1 LGEEPRCEGRANH
14 LDIDRAKRFCGIECE
29 FSLGIRDRQPIKRIA
44 SILVTTIYLLDAVAT
59 DDGARDGPPRGVHHS
74 PADPLLR
81 HGDLRRRLH
90 FHLDGPASGIDLV
103 QELWSTTR
111 PVDQNVES

>member
-14 LDIDRAKRFCGIECE
+14 PDIDRAKWFRGIERE
-29 FSLGIRDRQPIKRIA
+29 FSLGIRDRQPIERIA
-44 SILVTTIYLLDAVAT
+44 SILVTTIHQVDAVAT
-59 DDGARDGPPRGVHHS
+59 DDGTRDGPSCGIHHS

-90 FHLDGPASGIDLV
+90 FHLDGPASGIDIV

-111 PVDQNVES
+111 PMDQNFES